1 MPKERKLPLYG
12 LLPLLTMPA
21 TGVRQ
26 VRTITFCFL
35 YSTIIPNPPL
45 PVKGEIAFLSPYFF
59 RAPESAFF
67 SSAAPLQGAGIRA
80 AGRPPPQA
88 AGGGRNSHPVPTA
101 PLQGKAAQKS
111 ADFLTYAAAKLTIP
125 RKMQLRGRK
134 NEQKT
139 AQNGHDWNG
148 RVWLLVDVLL
158 FCIAFTGRFVYNIY
172 ILSLIHISEPTRPY

>member
-35 YSTIIPNPPL
+35 YSTIIPNSPL

-67 SSAAPLQGAGIRA
+67 SSAAPCKGQAYG
-80 AGRPPPQA
+80 PQA
-88 AGGGRNSHPVPTA
+88 APAAPGQTGSARFGGSAAGAAPRPCGRQSLLA
-101 PLQGKAAQKS
+101 GPL
-111 ADFLTYAAAKLTIP
+111 FAKRGLP
-125 RKMQLRGRK
+125 R
-134 NEQKT
+134 
-139 AQNGHDWNG
+139 
-148 RVWLLVDVLL
+148 
-158 FCIAFTGRFVYNIY
+158 
-172 ILSLIHISEPTRPY
+172 

>member
-35 YSTIIPNPPL
+35 YSTIIPNSPL

-80 AGRPPPQA
+80 AGRPDCAGANGLRPFRRLRRRACGPP
-88 AGGGRNSHPVPTA
+88 
-101 PLQGKAAQKS
+101 PLQPAARTFPPAPCGYS
-111 ADFLTYAAAKLTIP
+111 ATFTACP
-125 RKMQLRGRK
+125 RWKEYR
-134 NEQKT
+134 T
-139 AQNGHDWNG
+139 AS
-148 RVWLLVDVLL
+148 V
-158 FCIAFTGRFVYNIY
+158 TGRPSCRRTIAAY
-172 ILSLIHISEPTRPY
+172 SRSCRA